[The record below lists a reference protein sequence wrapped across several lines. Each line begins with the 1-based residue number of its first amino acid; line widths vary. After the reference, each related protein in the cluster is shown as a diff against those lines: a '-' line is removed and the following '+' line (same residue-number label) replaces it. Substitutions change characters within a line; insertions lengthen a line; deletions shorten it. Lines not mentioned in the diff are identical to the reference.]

1 MASLQNI
8 PYDLLLSIAH
18 HLDLAD
24 ICALQLTCKQLR
36 YAVRTRPVY
45 REMAVSLLRRCRAL
59 PLYGFKR
66 ISDLSTDQLVEVV
79 NRAAQLERGWLT
91 RTPRPAVN
99 AFIPQGEEVLNGIT
113 KSTDATGWGIKSRYW
128 YKVVGTPPDEEVDWL
143 SPITASYTLC
153 ATKSGKVVCWDVLR
167 DVGIAEWNPGERWE
181 LWKCRVE
188 FEQRIV
194 YFTMA
199 KVLRGKDDEKV
210 MQFELMQI
218 HFPEQKLDTDEQ
230 ISPSFS
236 NLRSFKTLGI
246 VMNVFLLDPEARLLA
261 GFVWIS
267 RTNSIG
273 LYVLLDWNKEEYVFV
288 DTGIQCTNTANWSC
302 ILCDGSIVIHSEEA
316 TFACQHFFPLYVLAQ
331 HVTISNPSLS
341 FVPRMTSQ
349 LKPSRTVNRSFT
361 FPVLPPESYVLPFRQ
376 PVIQNILVAVP
387 PGNQFHQILPL
398 PAVDDDPTPPTDV
411 NNPPNPF
418 SDQIWYPESA
428 HFVRQWWPTLPSVP
442 RLSCTVV
449 LLAQHHPQTHVTK
462 YVLAQH
468 YFTVPLQMPGTDA
481 DADDAMMQMWYV
493 SVPFEVVCVSDQA
506 DDDDDTMDAPPR
518 QRPLLAVDFGHAVWL
533 EHVRAA
539 DDEEDEEPYERGQK
553 RLRFV
558 SFPGVQLEGEGSAVR
573 SGIGSGGG
581 ADGTFEME
589 GAARTLAIP
598 KELDLHDVETIN
610 IDQSQGAVILS
621 VRRGKI
627 FILCYE

>member
-1 MASLQNI
+1 MSSLQNI
-8 PYDLLLSIAH
+8 PYDLLLSIAQ

-24 ICALQLTCKQLR
+24 IYALQLTCKHLR
-36 YAVRTRPVY
+36 YAIRTRPVY
-45 REMAVSLLRRCRAL
+45 RELAVSLLRRCRAL

-66 ISDLSTDQLVEVV
+66 FSDLSTNQLVEVV
-79 NRAAQLERGWLT
+79 NRAVQLERGWLT

-99 AFIPQGEEVLNGIT
+99 AFAPEGEEAVNGIA
-113 KSTDATGWGIKSRYW
+113 KSSDATGWGVTSKHW

-153 ATKSGKVVCWDVLR
+153 ATKSGKVVCWDVHR

-188 FEQRIV
+188 FERRIV

-218 HFPEQKLDTDEQ
+218 HFPEQTSDSDEEVK
-230 ISPSFS
+230 PSFS
-236 NLRSFKTLGI
+236 SLRSFKTLGI

-267 RTNSIG
+267 HLNSIG

-302 ILCDGSIVIHSEEA
+302 ILYDGSIVIHSEEA
-316 TFACQHFFPLYVLAQ
+316 TFACQHFFPLSVLAQ
-331 HVTISNPSLS
+331 HVMVSSPSLS
-341 FVPRMTSQ
+341 FVPRMTMR
-349 LKPSRTVNRSFT
+349 LKPARSISRGFI
-361 FPVLPPESYVLPFRQ
+361 FPLLPPDSYVRPFRQ
-376 PVIQNILVAVP
+376 PIVHNILIAG
-387 PGNQFHQILPL
+387 PGNQIHPIILPPVED
-398 PAVDDDPTPPTDV
+398 PAPPTDA
-411 NNPPNPF
+411 NDPPNPW
-418 SDQIWYPESA
+418 SDQLWYPESA
-428 HFVRQWWPTLPSVP
+428 HFVRQWWPTLPSIP

-449 LLAQHHPQTHVTK
+449 LLAQHHPHTHVTK

-468 YFTVPLQMPGTDA
+468 YFTVPLSTSNAETGA
-481 DADDAMMQMWYV
+481 NDAMMRMWYI
-493 SVPFEVVCVSDQA
+493 SVPFEVVCVTDQTEE
-506 DDDDDTMDAPPR
+506 DEDTLETPPR

-539 DDEEDEEPYERGQK
+539 DDDEDEEPYELGQK

-558 SFPGVQLEGEGSAVR
+558 SFPGVRLEGEGHA
-573 SGIGSGGG
+573 
-581 ADGTFEME
+581 
-589 GAARTLAIP
+589 
-598 KELDLHDVETIN
+598 ELDLHEVETIN

-621 VRRGKI
+621 VRQGKI

>member
-1 MASLQNI
+1 M
-8 PYDLLLSIAH
+8 
-18 HLDLAD
+18 
-24 ICALQLTCKQLR
+24 
-36 YAVRTRPVY
+36 
-45 REMAVSLLRRCRAL
+45 
-59 PLYGFKR
+59 
-66 ISDLSTDQLVEVV
+66 
-79 NRAAQLERGWLT
+79 NRAAQLERGWLV
-91 RTPRPAVN
+91 RTPRPALN
-99 AFIPQGEEVLNGIT
+99 AFVPEGNEASNGIT
-113 KSTDATGWGIKSRYW
+113 ESSHEKGCW

-153 ATKSGKVVCWDVLR
+153 ATKSGKVVCWDVHR

-199 KVLRGKDDEKV
+199 KVLSGKDDEKV

-218 HFPEQKLDTDEQ
+218 HFPEQKPDSEEQ
-230 ISPSFS
+230 SNPSFS
-236 NLRSFKTLGI
+236 TLRSFKTLGI

-267 RTNSIG
+267 RSNSIG
-273 LYVLLDWNKEEYVFV
+273 LYVLFDWDKEEYVFV

-302 ILCDGSIVIHSEEA
+302 ILCDDSIVIHSEEA
-316 TFACQHFFPLYVLAQ
+316 TFACQHFFPLSVLAQ
-331 HVTISNPSLS
+331 HVTFSNPSPS
-341 FVPRMTSQ
+341 FVPQITTR
-349 LKPSRTVNRSFT
+349 LKPARTITRNFT
-361 FPVLPPESYVLPFRQ
+361 FPILPPGSYVHPFRQ
-376 PVIQNILVAVP
+376 PIVHNIIIAG
-387 PGNQFHQILPL
+387 PGNQIHPIVLPQ
-398 PAVDDDPTPPTDV
+398 VEDPTPATDID
-411 NNPPNPF
+411 NPPNPW
-418 SDQIWYPESA
+418 SDQLWYPESA

-449 LLAQHHPQTHVTK
+449 LLAQHHPHTHVTK

-468 YFTVPLQMPGTDA
+468 YFTVPLQTQDAAAATDPN
-481 DADDAMMQMWYV
+481 DAMMRMWYV
-493 SVPFEVVCVSDQA
+493 SVPFEVVCVTDQV
-506 DDDDDTMDAPPR
+506 DEDEEDTHEAQPR

-533 EHVRAA
+533 EYVRAA
-539 DDEEDEEPYERGQK
+539 DDEENEEPYERGQK

-558 SFPGVQLEGEGSAVR
+558 SFPGVRLDGEGHAVR
-573 SGIGSGGG
+573 SGIGRGGG
-581 ADGTFEME
+581 PDGSFEME

-598 KELDLHDVETIN
+598 KELDLHEVETIN

-621 VRRGKI
+621 VRQGKI

>member
-1 MASLQNI
+1 MTSLQNI
-8 PYDLLLSIAH
+8 PYDLLLSIAQY
-18 HLDLAD
+18 LDLAD
-24 ICALQLTCKQLR
+24 IYALQLTCKHLG
-36 YAVRTRPVY
+36 YALRTRPVY

-59 PLYGFKR
+59 PLYGFR
-66 ISDLSTDQLVEVV
+66 RLSDLSTDQLVEVV

-99 AFIPQGEEVLNGIT
+99 AFIPEGEDALNEIT
-113 KSTDATGWGIKSRYW
+113 NTADATGWGIKSRYW

-153 ATKSGKVVCWDVLR
+153 ATKSGRVVCWDVHR

-188 FEQRIV
+188 FDQRIV

-199 KVLRGKDDEKV
+199 KVLCGKDDEKV

-218 HFPEQKLDTDEQ
+218 HFPEQTPDSDEQ
-230 ISPSFS
+230 VGPSFS

-267 RTNSIG
+267 RLNSIG
-273 LYVLLDWNKEEYVFV
+273 LYVLLDWNKEEYVFI

-316 TFACQHFFPLYVLAQ
+316 TFATQHFFPLSVLAQ
-331 HVTISNPSLS
+331 YVYPSNPSS
-341 FVPRMTSQ
+341 EFVPRMTTR
-349 LKPSRTVNRSFT
+349 LKATRSISRGFI
-361 FPVLPPESYVLPFRQ
+361 FPVLPPESYVPPFRQ
-376 PVIQNILVAVP
+376 PIVQNILITG
-387 PGNQFHQILPL
+387 PGNQIHPIILPH
-398 PAVDDDPTPPTDV
+398 ADDPTPVTDL
-411 NNPPNPF
+411 NNPPNPW
-418 SDQIWYPESA
+418 SDQLWYPESA

-449 LLAQHHPQTHVTK
+449 LLAQHHPDTHVTK

-468 YFTVPLQMPGTDA
+468 YFTVPLDTSGTGVDPN
-481 DADDAMMQMWYV
+481 DAMMRMWYV
-493 SVPFEVVCVSDQA
+493 SVPFEVYAGGDE
-506 DDDDDTMDAPPR
+506 DEDTYEAPTR

-539 DDEEDEEPYERGQK
+539 DDEEDEAPYERGQM

-558 SFPGVQLEGEGSAVR
+558 SFPGVRLEGEGRAVR
-573 SGIGSGGG
+573 SGIGRGGG
-581 ADGTFEME
+581 SDGTYQME
-589 GAARTLAIP
+589 GAARTLVVP

-621 VRRGKI
+621 VRQGKI

>member
-1 MASLQNI
+1 MTISSLQKI
-8 PYDLLLSIAH
+8 HRGLLLSIAQ

-24 ICALQLTCKQLR
+24 IYALQLTCKHLHYALR
-36 YAVRTRPVY
+36 THPVY
-45 REMAVSLLRRCRAL
+45 WEMAVGLLQRCRPL
-59 PLYGFKR
+59 PLYGFR
-66 ISDLSTDQLVEVV
+66 RLSDLSTDQLVEVV
-79 NRAAQLERGWLT
+79 DHAARLEHNWLT

-99 AFIPQGEEVLNGIT
+99 AFITDREHTLDRNTQT
-113 KSTDATGWGIKSRYW
+113 TDATGWVIESKHW
-128 YKVVGTPPDEEVDWL
+128 YKVTGTPPDEEVDWF
-143 SPITASYTLC
+143 SPITANYILC
-153 ATKSGKVVCWDVLR
+153 ATKRGRVVCWDVHHN
-167 DVGIAEWNPGERWE
+167 VGIAEWNPGEQWE

-188 FEQRIV
+188 FDQRIA

-199 KVLRGKDDEKV
+199 KVLSGKDDEKV

-218 HFPEQKLDTDEQ
+218 HFPEQTPKSDEQ
-230 ISPSFS
+230 VGPSFS

-267 RTNSIG
+267 RLNSIG

-316 TFACQHFFPLYVLAQ
+316 TFASQHFFPLSVLAQ
-331 HVTISNPSLS
+331 YVYPSNPSS
-341 FVPRMTSQ
+341 EFVPRMTTR
-349 LKPSRTVNRSFT
+349 LKATRSISRGFI

-376 PVIQNILVAVP
+376 PIVQNNLIA
-387 PGNQFHQILPL
+387 GSRNQIRPIVLPH
-398 PAVDDDPTPPTDV
+398 VDDPTPATDL
-411 NNPPNPF
+411 NNPPNPW
-418 SDQIWYPESA
+418 SDQLWYPESA

-468 YFTVPLQMPGTDA
+468 YFTVPLDTSETKVDPN
-481 DADDAMMQMWYV
+481 DAMMRMWYV
-493 SVPFEVVCVSDQA
+493 SVPFEVVYVSDA
-506 DDDDDTMDAPPR
+506 GGDEDEDTSEAPAR

-539 DDEEDEEPYERGQK
+539 DDEEDEGPYEWGQM

-558 SFPGVQLEGEGSAVR
+558 SFPGVRLEGEGRAVR
-573 SGIGSGGG
+573 SGIGCGGG
-581 ADGTFEME
+581 SDGTYQME
-589 GAARTLAIP
+589 GAVRTLVIP

-621 VRRGKI
+621 VRQGKI

>member
-1 MASLQNI
+1 
-8 PYDLLLSIAH
+8 
-18 HLDLAD
+18 
-24 ICALQLTCKQLR
+24 
-36 YAVRTRPVY
+36 
-45 REMAVSLLRRCRAL
+45 
-59 PLYGFKR
+59 
-66 ISDLSTDQLVEVV
+66 
-79 NRAAQLERGWLT
+79 
-91 RTPRPAVN
+91 
-99 AFIPQGEEVLNGIT
+99 
-113 KSTDATGWGIKSRYW
+113 
-128 YKVVGTPPDEEVDWL
+128 
-143 SPITASYTLC
+143 
-153 ATKSGKVVCWDVLR
+153 
-167 DVGIAEWNPGERWE
+167 
-181 LWKCRVE
+181 
-188 FEQRIV
+188 
-194 YFTMA
+194 
-199 KVLRGKDDEKV
+199 

-218 HFPEQKLDTDEQ
+218 HFPEQKLDSDEQ
-230 ISPSFS
+230 IRPSFS

-288 DTGIQCTNTANWSC
+288 DTGIQCVSGYICHVTSNSSSQTNTANWSC

-316 TFACQHFFPLYVLAQ
+316 TFACQYFFPLYVLAQ
-331 HVTISNPSLS
+331 HVAISNPSLS
-341 FVPRMTSQ
+341 FVPRMTTR
-349 LKPSRTVNRSFT
+349 LNPHRTVNRNFI
-361 FPVLPPESYVLPFRQ
+361 FPILPPDSYVLPFRQ
-376 PVIQNILVAVP
+376 PVVQNLLITG
-387 PGNQFHQILPL
+387 PGNQIHPIPL
-398 PAVDDDPTPPTDV
+398 PPVEDPTPPTDV
-411 NNPPNPF
+411 NNPPNPW
-418 SDQIWYPESA
+418 SDQLWYPESA

-468 YFTVPLQMPGTDA
+468 YFTVPLQMPGTEPG
-481 DADDAMMQMWYV
+481 ADDAMMRMWYV

-506 DDDDDTMDAPPR
+506 DDEDDALDAPPR

-558 SFPGVQLEGEGSAVR
+558 SFPGVRLEGEGRAVR
-573 SGIGSGGG
+573 SEIGTAGG

-589 GAARTLAIP
+589 GVARTLAIP

-621 VRRGKI
+621 VRQRKI

>member
-8 PYDLLLSIAH
+8 PYDLLLSIAQ

-24 ICALQLTCKQLR
+24 IYALQLTCRHLR
-36 YAVRTRPVY
+36 HAVRTRPVY
-45 REMAVSLLRRCRAL
+45 RGLAVSLLRRCRAL

-66 ISDLSTDQLVEVV
+66 LSDLSTDQLVEVV
-79 NRAAQLERGWLT
+79 NRAAQLEHGWLT

-99 AFIPQGEEVLNGIT
+99 AFVPEGKEAINGIT
-113 KSTDATGWGIKSRYW
+113 KTSDATGWGIMSKDW

-153 ATKSGKVVCWDVLR
+153 ATKSGKVVCWDVHR

-199 KVLRGKDDEKV
+199 KILGGKDDEKV

-218 HFPEQKLDTDEQ
+218 HFPEQKSDSDDRAPST
-230 ISPSFS
+230 PSFS
-236 NLRSFKTLGI
+236 TLRSFKTLGI

-267 RTNSIG
+267 HLNSIG

-316 TFACQHFFPLYVLAQ
+316 TFASQHFFPLSVLAQ
-331 HVTISNPSLS
+331 HVTLSNPSPS
-341 FVPRMTSQ
+341 FVPRMSTR
-349 LKPSRTVNRSFT
+349 LKSTRSISRGFT
-361 FPVLPPESYVLPFRQ
+361 FPILPPDSYVLPFRQ
-376 PVIQNILVAVP
+376 PIVHNILITG
-387 PGNQFHQILPL
+387 PGNQIHPVVLPQ
-398 PAVDDDPTPPTDV
+398 VEDPTPPADV
-411 NNPPNPF
+411 NNPPNPW
-418 SDQIWYPESA
+418 SDQLWYPESA
-428 HFVRQWWPTLPSVP
+428 HFVRQWWPTLPSIP

-462 YVLAQH
+462 YASG
-468 YFTVPLQMPGTDA
+468 PEA
-481 DADDAMMQMWYV
+481 DSDDAMMRMWYV
-493 SVPFEVVCVSDQA
+493 SVPFEVVCVSDPE
-506 DDDDDTMDAPPR
+506 DDEDTRDAPR

-553 RLRFV
+553 RLRLV
-558 SFPGVQLEGEGSAVR
+558 SFPSVRLEGEGLAVR
-573 SGIGSGGG
+573 SGIGVVRDGG
-581 ADGTFEME
+581 T
-589 GAARTLAIP
+589 ARTLAIP
-598 KELDLHDVETIN
+598 KELDLHEVETIN

-621 VRRGKI
+621 VRQGKI